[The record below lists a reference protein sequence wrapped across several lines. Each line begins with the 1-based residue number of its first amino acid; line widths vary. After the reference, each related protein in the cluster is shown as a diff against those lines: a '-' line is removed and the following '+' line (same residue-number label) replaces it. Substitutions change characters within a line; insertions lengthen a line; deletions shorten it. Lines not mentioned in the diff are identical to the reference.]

1 MGQNLKNLS
10 SLLIIAIASATLA
23 SVKPAQ
29 AEPIRLQPVADSF
42 NQQFFQSSGDFFH
55 NVSLQGY
62 LGDYL
67 GIGSPSGVVAFPEKE
82 IERDANHIDG
92 FYRQMMQR
100 QVSSDPILRV
110 PDAANPFDSSVMALP
125 PACQFAPQPSGC
137 FPTAASVRE
146 PFVNPEPQ
154 QQPQTV
160 PGPVRGLYRVSPA
173 GQN

>member
-1 MGQNLKNLS
+1 MSQNLKNLS
-10 SLLIIAIASATLA
+10 SMLIIAIASATLT

-29 AEPIRLQPVADSF
+29 AERIRFHPVADTF
-42 NQQFFQSSGDFFH
+42 NQQFFQSSGDFYY

-62 LGDYL
+62 FGDYL
-67 GIGSPSGVVAFPEKE
+67 GIGSPSGIVAFPEKE
-82 IERDANHIDG
+82 IERDANRING

-137 FPTAASVRE
+137 FPTATGATE
-146 PFVNPEPQ
+146 PFVDQQ
-154 QQPQTV
+154 QQPQTT
-160 PGPVRGLYRVSPA
+160 PGPVRGLYRVSPN